1 MSSNIKIICEIAS
14 AHEGDINKLI
24 KLIDFGKQ
32 SSCDFVKL
40 QVFNFKNLVD
50 ISSKKFQILKKIEFS
65 QDQWKRVFEYC
76 SQSKNKNYCRAI

>member
-65 QDQWKRVFEYC
+65 QTSGKEFLSIAHNQK
-76 SQSKNKNYCRAI
+76 